1 MSDRLKGMIGLAI
14 KAGRAVSGGFA
25 VQGAVARGKA
35 KLVLVD
41 GRAAPNTVRQ
51 YAAMCENNRVPCI
64 VLKEKGLLEGL
75 TSRDNRTV
83 MAIVDGGFAEAIQ
96 EILRKE

>member
-1 MSDRLKGMIGLAI
+1 MNDRLKGMIGLAI

-25 VQGAVARGKA
+25 VQGAVTRGKA

-41 GRAAPNTVRQ
+41 GRASQNTIRQ
-51 YAAMCENNRVPCI
+51 YETMCENNGVKCI
-64 VLKEKGLLEGL
+64 VLKDAGVLEAL
-75 TSRDNRTV
+75 TGRDNRTV